1 MTKLEAM
8 SQTSKRFTN
17 LMDNSVIPSASVLAI
32 INYYEFLIDSNPVEI
47 KYQSGIE
54 QNFVEAEIQHKFEEE
69 EDNQL
74 PPPPSQISFN
84 FKLIL

>member
-17 LMDNSVIPSASVLAI
+17 LMDGNVLPSASVLAI

-54 QNFVEAEIQHKFEEE
+54 KNFVEAEIEEQLSEADYWDGDESDKFL
-69 EDNQL
+69 Q
-74 PPPPSQISFN
+74 
-84 FKLIL
+84 